1 MIIKPAGIII
11 EYHFPKAT
19 ITGVYL
25 LCLAPIDWNAEA
37 KPCCKCNDKN
47 TKATTYK
54 TNVTIPVILEL
65 NT

>member
-25 LCLAPIDWNAEA
+25 LCLAPSDWNAEA

-47 TKATTYK
+47 TKATM
-54 TNVTIPVILEL
+54 
-65 NT
+65 